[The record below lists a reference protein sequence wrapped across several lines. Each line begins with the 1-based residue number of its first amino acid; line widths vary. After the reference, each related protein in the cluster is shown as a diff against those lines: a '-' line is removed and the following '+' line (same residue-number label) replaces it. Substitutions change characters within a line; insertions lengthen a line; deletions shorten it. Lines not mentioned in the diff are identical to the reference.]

1 MLSRLRSMG
10 IQGIESYEVTVE
22 VDVSR
27 GLPSF
32 NIVGLGDRIV
42 NEAKERVRAAI
53 RNSGLD
59 FPLERI
65 TVNLLPSDV
74 PKEGCGFDL
83 AIATGILASTR
94 QIPTEELPDMLI
106 VGGLGLDGAVWEIE
120 GALVLASGAKGG
132 LLVLPPG
139 NAAEALVIP
148 YVTVITPCSL
158 SAFVRHL
165 RRQERLPEYKGVIP
179 RSWGGVRIDGAY
191 YSLEA
196 GDGRKKSKGAET
208 EIQAGPADFPDTGA
222 AEDAILDMAEVIGHQ
237 MAKRALEIAAAGFH
251 SVFVSG
257 PPGAGK
263 TMLSRRLPSIMPDL
277 TYEEAIAVTKTW
289 SVAGMHKGGLILKPP
304 FRSPHHTI
312 TVSGMV
318 GGGRNA
324 RPGEVSLAHG
334 GILFC
339 DELPL
344 FKREVLETLRQPM
357 EDGEVNVS
365 RSGAKV
371 VYPSRFMLVAAQNP
385 CPCGRLRLDGSGEC
399 KCTPQEIRRYRMRV
413 PSPIF
418 DRIDIFIELH
428 KTDWQNQDW
437 GTEDG
442 QREGQA
448 SDQECGKGDACE
460 ETRNAQRL
468 SRAVAEPSASIKVR
482 TETARNIQRERLGGQ
497 RFKADKAADG
507 SVGMGRILANGSMT
521 PGEVRRFISF
531 TPEARRCLEM
541 AAKGLGLS
549 MRGIFRTVKVARTIA
564 DLEGDMLVRSH
575 HMEEALSYREVN
587 TRDLPVF
594 WWGKVAR

>member
-1 MLSRLRSMG
+1 MG

-42 NEAKERVRAAI
+42 SEAKERVRAAI

-83 AIATGILASTR
+83 AIATGILASTG
-94 QIPTEELPDMLI
+94 QIPRDELSDMLI
-106 VGGLGLDGAVWEIE
+106 VGGLGLDGAVWEVE
-120 GALVLASGAKGG
+120 GALVLASGAKDG

-139 NAAEALVIP
+139 NAAEALVVP
-148 YVTVITPCSL
+148 HVTAITPYTL
-158 SAFVRHL
+158 SALVGHL
-165 RRQERLPEYKGVIP
+165 RKQKRLPEYKGVIP
-179 RSWGGVRIDGAY
+179 RSRDGVRPFDTPHC
-191 YSLEA
+191 SPEC
-196 GDGRKKSKGAET
+196 DDDREKSKGADAR
-208 EIQAGPADFPDTGA
+208 IQARPADFSDTGST
-222 AEDAILDMAEVIGHQ
+222 EDAILDMAEVIGHE

-251 SVFVSG
+251 SVFMSG

-277 TYEEAIAVTKTW
+277 TYEEAVVVTKTW
-289 SVAGMHKGGLILKPP
+289 SVAGMHKGGLIFRAP

-318 GGGRNA
+318 GGGRNPK
-324 RPGEVSLAHG
+324 PGEVSLAHG

-344 FKREVLETLRQPM
+344 FKRDVLETLRQPM
-357 EDGEVNVS
+357 EDGEVSVS

-385 CPCGRLRLDGSGEC
+385 CPCGGLRLDGSGEC
-399 KCTPQEIRRYRMRV
+399 KCTPWEIRRYKMRV
-413 PSPIF
+413 PTPIL
-418 DRIDIFIELH
+418 DRIDIFIELDE
-428 KTDWQNQDW
+428 TDWRTQDW
-437 GTEDG
+437 GTRNG
-442 QREGQA
+442 QNGSLGD
-448 SDQECGKGDACE
+448 SDRGCGDENVCG
-460 ETRNAQRL
+460 ETRKIRK
-468 SRAVAEPSASIKVR
+468 SPRPDAEPSASIKVR
-482 TETARNIQRERLGGQ
+482 TEMARNIQRERLGGE
-497 RFKADKAADG
+497 RSKKEGASESTPG
-507 SVGMGRILANGSMT
+507 TLGRILANGSMT
-521 PGEVRRFISF
+521 PGEVRRFVSL

-541 AAKGLGLS
+541 AAKGHKLS
-549 MRGIFRTVKVARTIA
+549 MRGISRTMKVARTIA

-575 HMEEALSYREVN
+575 HMEEALSYREVS
-587 TRDLPVF
+587 DKDFPVS
-594 WWGKVAR
+594 WYGKAAR